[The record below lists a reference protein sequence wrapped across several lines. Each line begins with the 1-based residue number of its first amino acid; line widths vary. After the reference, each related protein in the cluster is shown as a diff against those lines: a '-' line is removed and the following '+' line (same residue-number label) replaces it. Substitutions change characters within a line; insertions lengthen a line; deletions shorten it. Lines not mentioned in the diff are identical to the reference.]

1 MKLRIPLITIVLCGL
16 IVTMC
21 TKPQSNHPSIAVS
34 IAPLQYITEQ
44 IADSDFRINVLVP
57 SGASPE
63 TYEPSPAQ
71 MQQVA
76 QSQFYIHTGLIDFER
91 NLQQAI
97 RNNMPDV
104 QQINVSEGVELIAG
118 DCEHNHQNNSEK
130 IVHDHE
136 VAATHGHTHVQG
148 VDPHI
153 WNSPRTVKQIAA
165 TIYEAL
171 ARQYPDSARYKDN
184 YHRFISRLDSL
195 DSQLTALFG
204 PHTHHAFI
212 IYHPALTYL
221 ARDYGLQQIALENE
235 GKEPSAEHMR
245 RIIDTARNLNLTKL
259 FYQRQVSK
267 STVDALAREL
277 NIPAVPIDPL
287 APDVINNTLE
297 ISKLIAQP

>member
-1 MKLRIPLITIVLCGL
+1 ML
-16 IVTMC
+16 
-21 TKPQSNHPSIAVS
+21 SVS
-34 IAPLQYITEQ
+34 RRLQYITEQ

-235 GKEPSAEHMR
+235 GKEPSAEHAPDYR
-245 RIIDTARNLNLTKL
+245 HGTQPESDQTFLSAAIQQKYGGCTGKRVEYSR
-259 FYQRQVSK
+259 
-267 STVDALAREL
+267 
-277 NIPAVPIDPL
+277 VPIDPL
-287 APDVINNTLE
+287 ARM
-297 ISKLIAQP
+297 

>member
-1 MKLRIPLITIVLCGL
+1 MFRKIAIFSLIIPWLLFSGCASRPADERPTIF
-16 IVTMC
+16 
-21 TKPQSNHPSIAVS
+21 VS
-34 IAPLQYITEQ
+34 ILPLRGIVSE
-44 IADSDFRINVLVP
+44 IVGDDFRVEVLVP
-57 SGASPE
+57 PGMNPE
-63 TYEPSPAQ
+63 SFEPTPRQ
-71 MQQVA
+71 MIDLNR
-76 QSQFYIHTGLIDFER
+76 SQLIFNIGWIDFE
-91 NLQQAI
+91 Q
-97 RNNMPDV
+97 NMLSKIEDRRKVIDLHRGIEP
-104 QQINVSEGVELIAG
+104 IAG
-118 DCEHNHQNNSEK
+118 SCSHADAEKEHRH
-130 IVHDHE
+130 
-136 VAATHGHTHVQG
+136 G

-235 GKEPSAEHMR
+235 GKEPSTEHMR

-259 FYQRQVSK
+259 FYQRQFSK

>member
-1 MKLRIPLITIVLCGL
+1 M
-16 IVTMC
+16 
-21 TKPQSNHPSIAVS
+21 
-34 IAPLQYITEQ
+34 
-44 IADSDFRINVLVP
+44 
-57 SGASPE
+57 
-63 TYEPSPAQ
+63 
-71 MQQVA
+71 
-76 QSQFYIHTGLIDFER
+76 
-91 NLQQAI
+91 
-97 RNNMPDV
+97 
-104 QQINVSEGVELIAG
+104 
-118 DCEHNHQNNSEK
+118 
-130 IVHDHE
+130 
-136 VAATHGHTHVQG
+136 
-148 VDPHI
+148 
-153 WNSPRTVKQIAA
+153 
-165 TIYEAL
+165 

-259 FYQRQVSK
+259 FYQRQFSK

>member
-21 TKPQSNHPSIAVS
+21 TKPQSNQPSIAVS

-130 IVHDHE
+130 IVHDQACTE
-136 VAATHGHTHVQG
+136 
-148 VDPHI
+148 
-153 WNSPRTVKQIAA
+153 
-165 TIYEAL
+165 
-171 ARQYPDSARYKDN
+171 
-184 YHRFISRLDSL
+184 
-195 DSQLTALFG
+195 
-204 PHTHHAFI
+204 
-212 IYHPALTYL
+212 
-221 ARDYGLQQIALENE
+221 
-235 GKEPSAEHMR
+235 
-245 RIIDTARNLNLTKL
+245 
-259 FYQRQVSK
+259 
-267 STVDALAREL
+267 
-277 NIPAVPIDPL
+277 
-287 APDVINNTLE
+287 
-297 ISKLIAQP
+297 

>member
-1 MKLRIPLITIVLCGL
+1 MKPRIPLITIALCGL
-16 IVTMC
+16 AVTMC
-21 TKPQSNHPSIAVS
+21 TKPQSNHPSISVS

-91 NLQQAI
+91 NLEQAI

-118 DCEHNHQNNSEK
+118 DCGHNHQNNSEK
-130 IVHDHE
+130 LAHDHE
-136 VAATHGHTHVQG
+136 DSAT
-148 VDPHI
+148 HI
-153 WNSPRTVKQIAA
+153 WNSPRAVKQIAA

-171 ARQYPDSARYKDN
+171 ARQYPDSTRYKDN

-195 DSQLTALFG
+195 DSKLTALFG
-204 PHTHHAFI
+204 PNTHHAFI

-221 ARDYGLQQIALENE
+221 ARDYGLKQIALENE

-259 FYQRQVSK
+259 FYQRQFSK